1 MKQLLLFIILL
12 IGFKCYSQTEF
23 VQNIR
28 GVILDKQTLTPLPG
42 ASVILLY
49 TDPIIGTTSNENGE
63 FKIEKVK
70 IGRISV
76 KVTYL
81 GYNSAQLNNIM
92 LSSGKELIL
101 NIELEEA
108 VLSTAEVEVKAYS
121 KKGDAINEMAL
132 ISARSFD
139 SEQTERFAGSL
150 GDPARMVANY
160 AGVMSVSD
168 QRNDIIIRGNSPM
181 GILWRLDGVDI
192 PNPNHFGA
200 LGTTGGPVS
209 ILNNN
214 LLTNSD
220 FYTGAF
226 PAEFGNALSGAF
238 DLKMRSGNN
247 EKHEYIGQM
256 GFNGFELGA
265 EGPFSKNS
273 KASYLANYRYS
284 TLGVF
289 HALGINLGTG
299 ASIPQYQD
307 LSFKVDIPTKKIGK
321 FTFTGIGGV
330 SFIELLENKKDS
342 GDWTFGLSSTNT
354 KFSSNMGTVLISH
367 LYFFNETTRIKS
379 NFSIQGLS
387 NSTEVDSVNKDNSD
401 IIKPYYRA
409 YSSEIKYVFT
419 SNVHK
424 KFNSKNNASI
434 GASFDLY
441 NINYID
447 SFVLPETSMFLT
459 RLNSV
464 GQLGLFQSFVELQH
478 KFTNLLTLYS
488 GIHYQLFTLNN
499 SQTVEPRLGLKW
511 NFHEMQS
518 LNFGAGMHSQ
528 MQPRMVYFYET
539 QLADSTYV
547 QTNKDL
553 DFSKS
558 NHVVFGYEYLPF
570 KNSRIKIET
579 YYQYLT
585 NVPVLESQPE
595 FSNLNDGDFFSINM
609 NDSLINS
616 GTGKNYGVELTIEKF
631 LSKGFY
637 FLFTSSIFDSKYTGY
652 DKIERNTVFNGNYV
666 FNALTGYEIK
676 INERSTLAIDLRSVL
691 AGGKRYIPVDL
702 EKSRVERTTK
712 LEWDKAYQ
720 KRYGNYFKID
730 ARISF
735 RLNGKKINQEWAF
748 DVQNMTNHKNIFL
761 ESFDANTGELRKDY
775 QTGFF
780 PMLMWRIN
788 F

>member
-1 MKQLLLFIILL
+1 MKNILL
-12 IGFKCYSQTEF
+12 VLIIFISFKGYSQQEF

-28 GVILDKQTLTPLPG
+28 GVILDKQSLTPLPG
-42 ASVILLY
+42 ASVILLN
-49 TDPIIGTTSNENGE
+49 TDPIVGTITNENGD
-63 FKIEKVK
+63 FKIENVK
-70 IGRISV
+70 IGRVSL
-76 KVTYL
+76 KVSYL
-81 GYNSAQLNNIM
+81 GYNTIQLNNLM
-92 LSSGKELIL
+92 LTSGKELIL
-101 NIELEEA
+101 NIELEET

-121 KKGDAINEMAL
+121 KNGEAINKMAL
-132 ISARSFD
+132 VSARSFD

-168 QRNDIIIRGNSPM
+168 QRNDIVIRGNSPM

-214 LLTNSD
+214 LLTKSD
-220 FYTGAF
+220 FFTGAF
-226 PAEFGNALSGAF
+226 PAEYGNALSGAF

-247 EKHEYIGQM
+247 EKHEFIGQI

-284 TLGVF
+284 TLGFF
-289 HALGINLGTG
+289 HAIGINLGTG

-307 LSFKVDIPTKKIGK
+307 LSFKVDIPTKKMGK
-321 FTFTGIGGV
+321 FTLTGIGGI
-330 SFIELLENKKDS
+330 SYIELFESKKDS
-342 GDWTFGLSSTNT
+342 GDWSFGLSSTNT
-354 KFSSNMGTVLISH
+354 KFASDMGTVILSH
-367 LYFFNETTRIKS
+367 LYFFNESTRIKT
-379 NFSIQGLS
+379 NFSVQGVY
-387 NSTEVDSVNKDNSD
+387 NATEVDSVDND
-401 IIKPYYRA
+401 FEVKNPYYRA
-409 YSSEIKYVFT
+409 YSSEIKYVLS
-419 SNVHK
+419 SNIHK
-424 KFNSKNNASI
+424 KFNSKNNIAL
-434 GASFDLY
+434 GTSFDLY
-441 NINYID
+441 NINYVD
-447 SFVLPETSMFLT
+447 SFMIPGATMFLT

-464 GQLGLFQSFVELQH
+464 GQLGLFQSFIEWQH

-488 GIHYQLFTLNN
+488 GVHYQLFTLNS

-511 NFHEMQS
+511 NFHEKHS
-518 LNFGAGMHSQ
+518 LNLGAGMHSQ
-528 MQPRMVYFYET
+528 MQPRMVYFFET
-539 QLADSTYV
+539 ELTDGSYT
-547 QTNKDL
+547 QTNNDL

-558 NHVVFGYEYLPF
+558 NHVVLGYEFLPI
-570 KNSRIKIET
+570 KNSRIKFET

-585 NVPVLESQPE
+585 DIPVLESHPE
-595 FSNLNDGDFFSINM
+595 FSNLNDGDFFTINM

-676 INERSTLAIDLRSVL
+676 INNRSTLAIDLRSVF

-702 EKSRVERTTK
+702 EKSRIEKTTV
-712 LEWDKAYQ
+712 LEWNRAYE
-720 KRYGNYFKID
+720 KKYGDYFKID
-730 ARISF
+730 ARITF
-735 RLNGKKINQEWAF
+735 RLNGKKINQEWAV
-748 DVQNMTNHKNIFL
+748 DIQNMTNHKNIFL
-761 ESFDANTGELRKDY
+761 ESFDVNKGELRRDY

-780 PMLMWRIN
+780 PMAMWRIY

>member
-1 MKQLLLFIILL
+1 MKNILL
-12 IGFKCYSQTEF
+12 VLTIFISFKCYSQKEF
-23 VQNIR
+23 IQTIR
-28 GVILDKQTLTPLPG
+28 GVIIDKQTLTPLPE
-42 ASVILLY
+42 ASVILLN
-49 TDPIIGTTSNENGE
+49 TDPVIGATANEKGE
-63 FKIEKVK
+63 FKIENVK
-70 IGRISV
+70 IGRISL
-76 KVTYL
+76 KVSYL
-81 GYNSAQLNNIM
+81 GYNSIQLNNLM
-92 LSSGKELIL
+92 LTSGKELIL
-101 NIELEEA
+101 NIELEET
-108 VLSTAEVEVKAYS
+108 VLSTAEVEVKAYA
-121 KKGDAINEMAL
+121 KNGEAINKMAL
-132 ISARSFD
+132 VSARSFD

-168 QRNDIIIRGNSPM
+168 QRNDIVIRGNSPM

-220 FYTGAF
+220 FFTGAF
-226 PAEFGNALSGAF
+226 PAEYGNALSGAF

-247 EKHEYIGQM
+247 EKHEYIGQI

-284 TLGVF
+284 TLGFF
-289 HALGINLGTG
+289 HAIGINLGTG

-307 LSFKVDIPTKKIGK
+307 LSFKLDIPTKKMGR
-321 FTFTGIGGV
+321 FTLTGIGGV
-330 SFIELLENKKDS
+330 SYIELYESKKDS
-342 GDWTFGLSSTNT
+342 GDWSFGLSSTNT
-354 KFSSNMGTVLISH
+354 KFGSDMGSVILSH
-367 LYFFNETTRIKS
+367 LFFFNESTRIKT
-379 NFSIQGLS
+379 NFSVQGVY
-387 NSTEVDSVNKDNSD
+387 NATIVDSVDKDFE
-401 IIKPYYRA
+401 IKNPYYRA
-409 YSSEIKYVFT
+409 YSSEIKYVLS
-419 SNVHK
+419 SNIHK
-424 KFNSKNNASI
+424 KFNSKNNIAL

-447 SFVLPETSMFLT
+447 SFMVPGTTMFRT

-464 GQLGLFQSFVELQH
+464 GQLGLFQSYLEWQH

-488 GIHYQLFTLNN
+488 GLHYQLFTLNS
-499 SQTVEPRLGLKW
+499 SQTVEPRLGMKW
-511 NFHEMQS
+511 NFHEKHS
-518 LNFGAGMHSQ
+518 LNLGAGMHSQ
-528 MQPRMVYFYET
+528 MQPRMVYFFET
-539 QLADSTYV
+539 ELSYGSYI

-558 NHVVFGYEYLPF
+558 NHIVFGYEFLPI
-570 KNSRIKIET
+570 KNSRIKFET

-585 NVPVLESQPE
+585 GVPVLESRPE
-595 FSNLNDGDFFSINM
+595 FSNLNDGDFFTINM

-616 GTGKNYGVELTIEKF
+616 GTGKNYGIELTIEKF

-676 INERSTLAIDLRSVL
+676 INNRSTLAIDLRSVF

-702 EKSRVERTTK
+702 EKSRIEKTTV
-712 LEWDKAYQ
+712 LEWNRAYE
-720 KRYGNYFKID
+720 KKYGDYFKID
-730 ARISF
+730 ARITF
-735 RLNGKKINQEWAF
+735 RLNGKKINQEWAV
-748 DVQNMTNHKNIFL
+748 DIQNMTNHKNIFL
-761 ESFDANTGELRKDY
+761 ESFDVNKGELRRDY

-780 PMLMWRIN
+780 PMAMWRIY

>member
-1 MKQLLLFIILL
+1 MKNILLLLFCFVL
-12 IGFKCYSQTEF
+12 INGYSQTEF

-42 ASVILLY
+42 ASIILLN
-49 TDPIIGTTSNENGE
+49 TDPIIGTTANEKGE

-70 IGRISV
+70 IGRISI

-81 GYNSAQLNNIM
+81 GYNSVQLNNIL

-101 NIELEEA
+101 NIELEET

-132 ISARSFD
+132 VSARSFD

-273 KASYLANYRYS
+273 KASFLANYRYS

-307 LSFKVDIPTKKIGK
+307 LSFKVNIPTKKMGK
-321 FTFTGIGGV
+321 FTLTGIGGI

-342 GDWTFGLSSTNT
+342 GDWSFGLSSTNT
-354 KFSSNMGTVLISH
+354 IFSSNMGTVLLSH
-367 LYFFNETTRIKS
+367 LYFFNESTRIKTNIS
-379 NFSIQGLS
+379 LQGLS
-387 NSTEVDSVNKDNSD
+387 NSTEVDSVNKDNFD
-401 IIKPYYRA
+401 ITEPYYRA
-409 YSSEIKYVFT
+409 YSSEIKYVIS
-419 SNVHK
+419 SNIHK
-424 KFNSKNNASI
+424 KFNSKNNISL

-441 NINYID
+441 DINYID
-447 SFVLPETSMFLT
+447 SFVVAGTSMFQT

-464 GQLGLFQSFVELQH
+464 GQLGLFQSHLEWQH

-499 SQTVEPRLGLKW
+499 SQTVEPRIGLKW
-511 NFHEMQS
+511 NFHEKQS
-518 LNFGAGMHSQ
+518 LNLGAGMHSQ
-528 MQPRMVYFYET
+528 MQPRMVYFFET
-539 QLADSTYV
+539 QLADNSYI

-558 NHVVFGYEYLPF
+558 NHAVLGYEYLPF

-585 NVPVLESQPE
+585 NVPVLVSQPE

-609 NDSLINS
+609 NDSMINS
-616 GTGKNYGVELTIEKF
+616 GTGKNYGIELTIEKF

-637 FLFTSSIFDSKYTGY
+637 FLFTSSIFDSKYKGF
-652 DKIERNTVFNGNYV
+652 DGIERNTVFNGNYV

-676 INERSTLAIDLRSVL
+676 INHRSTLAIDLRSVL
-691 AGGKRYIPVDL
+691 AGGKRYIPVNL
-702 EKSRVERTTK
+702 EKSRLVNTTI
-712 LEWDKAYQ
+712 LEWDKAYE
-720 KRYGNYFKID
+720 KRYGDYFKID
-730 ARISF
+730 ARISYK
-735 RLNGKKINQEWAF
+735 LNGKRINQEWAL
-748 DVQNMTNHKNIFL
+748 DIQNMTNHKNIFL
-761 ESFDANTGELRKDY
+761 ESFDVNTGDFSYVNVED
-775 QTGFF
+775 
-780 PMLMWRIN
+780 
-788 F
+788 